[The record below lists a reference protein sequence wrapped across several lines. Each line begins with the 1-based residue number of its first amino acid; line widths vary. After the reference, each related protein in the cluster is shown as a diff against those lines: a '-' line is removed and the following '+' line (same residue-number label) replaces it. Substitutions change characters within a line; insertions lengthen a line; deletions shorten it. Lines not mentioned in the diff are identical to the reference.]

1 MRITKETNKDNLD
14 DDNDNYLVITPPYK
28 FIFNNYKTNDKYGQ
42 QEIPVMDG
50 DLINLIKKYIAYS
63 KLKVGDYLLGQTTDK
78 NKVIAEPNFSNK
90 LTQIFQKVYNVHT
103 SLDFIRKSHII
114 AFLDQPKKLSNN
126 DKKQFAEWM
135 AHSAE
140 EQTKYY
146 KITK

>member
-1 MRITKETNKDNLD
+1 MDDK
-14 DDNDNYLVITPPYK
+14 DDNCLVITTP
-28 FIFNNYKTNDKYGQ
+28 FNFVFNNYKTNDKFGQ
-42 QEIPVMDG
+42 QEIPVMDSE
-50 DLINLIKKYIAYS
+50 LINLIKKYIAYY

-90 LTQIFQKVYNVHT
+90 LTQIFQKVNNVHT

-114 AFLDQPKKLSNN
+114 AFLDQTTKLSNN

-135 AHSAE
+135 AHSTE

>member
-1 MRITKETNKDNLD
+1 LNGRTSN
-14 DDNDNYLVITPPYK
+14 
-28 FIFNNYKTNDKYGQ
+28 
-42 QEIPVMDG
+42 
-50 DLINLIKKYIAYS
+50 
-63 KLKVGDYLLGQTTDK
+63 K

-135 AHSAE
+135 AHSTE